1 MGDDENRRLDEIEKK
16 LDQNRLDKLEE
27 KVDSLKSSGKGVTH
41 PPGTKSKT
49 AFILFGIFLGALGI
63 HNFYAGYKNKA
74 LIQLLVTVFL
84 WWLLYIP
91 LLAMYIW
98 SIVDILTVEHDA
110 DGNLMVN

>member
-1 MGDDENRRLDEIEKK
+1 MDDNDNNRLEEIEKK
-16 LDQNRLDKLEE
+16 LDQNRLDRLEE
-27 KVDSLKSSGKGVTH
+27 KVDSIRSSNHGATR
-41 PPGTKSKT
+41 PPGAKSKI

-63 HNFYAGYKNKA
+63 HNFYAGYKSKA
-74 LIQLLVTVFL
+74 LTQLLVTVFL

-98 SIVDILTVEHDA
+98 SIVDICTVEHDA